1 MKSSHVGSVSS
12 PEHDMEIDTVTRERL
27 LLDTLVELADTL
39 VADFD
44 VVGLLDLLTRRCA
57 QLFSLKGAGAVLVDQ
72 HGYLRVMACSTE
84 QIWLTD
90 VLQAQNHDGPLLDS
104 YRSGKANSDGDLE
117 AARSRWPT
125 FAPLAIDAG
134 IRSVFA
140 FPLHLRDALL
150 GALGLFGTETAA
162 LSADEA
168 RRAKALADVAS
179 VGIVQFAVAHD
190 HDALAARVGIAMQ
203 NRTIVEQAQGM
214 LAESNRVELDQAFTL
229 LRRYAQIHDQRLT
242 EVAFTIVTGGLT
254 LPLPVSVD
262 GNETGG

>member
-1 MKSSHVGSVSS
+1 MKSSHVGSASS

-190 HDALAARVGIAMQ
+190 HDPTTMTPWPRGLASRC
-203 NRTIVEQAQGM
+203 RTGRSSSKHKGCSPSRIV
-214 LAESNRVELDQAFTL
+214 SN
-229 LRRYAQIHDQRLT
+229 LT
-242 EVAFTIVTGGLT
+242 RPSLFSDATRKSTI
-254 LPLPVSVD
+254 SD
-262 GNETGG
+262 